1 MKRCA
6 PLAAALVLALLALA
20 AAPPVVSAQ
29 AKDTLTVALVSHAPT
44 LDPHMHFER
53 VGILVNI
60 NMFDSLLHR
69 STKLQFEP
77 SLATSWKPISD
88 TQWEFK
94 IRKNVR
100 FHNGDVLTPA
110 DVKYS
115 FDRVIDQTK
124 KSPQYGNIRAIKEV
138 KVVDADTVHII
149 TDKPFPLLLE
159 RLVFFPIVNKKHVET
174 VGDQAFGTT
183 SPVGTGP
190 WKFVEW
196 KRDQVIRLEA
206 FDQHWRGKP
215 AFKNLNFRNIPEV
228 ATQVAEIK
236 TGGVDIIR
244 NVSADILPELKT
256 HPLAYISSTPILR
269 VHYVAMDMRTAPFDK
284 KAARQAANYAVDK
297 PTVIQKL
304 MAGLGTQVATTV
316 QPPAF
321 GFDAE
326 VKPYPF
332 DQKKAKELLAQAGF
346 PNGVDITLHSVV
358 RRGPAVVRGRLPDAH
373 RGRHSDNPADVGPG
387 PGVEQVL
394 PGRGQG
400 HARHVRN
407 LGQLLGLRRGRG
419 AAPALSHRAGRLDR
433 QVVRARGGARQAHRR
448 GPLERGPAQA
458 QAALFPDPADD
469 PGGGADHLPVDAV
482 RHPGHLE
489 EACSTP
495 PDPTSGCGSMT
506 PSPRPGRRSGGAL
519 GLR

>member
-6 PLAAALVLALLALA
+6 PLAAALILALLALA
-20 AAPPVVSAQ
+20 TVPTGVTAQ
-29 AKDTLTVALVSHAPT
+29 GKDTLTVALVSHAPT

-69 STKLQFEP
+69 NTKLEFEP

-94 IRKNVR
+94 IRKGVR
-100 FHNGDVLTPA
+100 FHNGDVMTPA

-138 KVVDADTVHII
+138 RVIDAETVHII

-159 RLVFFPIVNKKHVET
+159 RLVFFPIVNKKHIEA

-206 FDQHWRGKP
+206 FEQHWRGKP
-215 AFKNLNFRNIPEV
+215 AFKYLNFRNIPEV

-236 TGGVDIIR
+236 TGGVDLIR
-244 NVSADILPELKT
+244 NVSADIMPELKN
-256 HPLAYISSTPILR
+256 HPQAYISSTPILR
-269 VHYVAMDMRTAPFDK
+269 VHYLALDMRSAPFDK
-284 KAARQAANYAVDK
+284 RPARQAANYAIDK
-297 PTVIQKL
+297 PTIIQKL

-316 QPPAF
+316 QPMAF
-321 GFDAE
+321 GFDPVA
-326 VKPYPF
+326 KPYPF
-332 DQKKAKELLAQAGF
+332 DQKKAKELLAQAGY
-346 PNGVDITLHSVV
+346 PNGVDITMHSAYVEFRPV
-358 RRGPAVVRGRLPDAH
+358 FEAICQMLTEAGLRTTPRMWDPGPAWNKFLQAEGKGTNGYYGSWGNYSVFDADAVLHPLYHTEPGGWIGKWYARVEGLDKLIDEARSSVDQAKRKRLY
-373 RGRHSDNPADVGPG
+373 S
-387 PGVEQVL
+387 QI
-394 PGRGQG
+394 Q
-400 HARHVRN
+400 
-407 LGQLLGLRRGRG
+407 QLIREEAPSIFLWTQYDTLGLSKKVQY
-419 AAPALSHRAGRLDR
+419 A
-433 QVVRARGGARQAHRR
+433 ARGDEWLWLFDAKPAAR
-448 GPLERGPAQA
+448 
-458 QAALFPDPADD
+458 
-469 PGGGADHLPVDAV
+469 
-482 RHPGHLE
+482 
-489 EACSTP
+489 
-495 PDPTSGCGSMT
+495 
-506 PSPRPGRRSGGAL
+506 
-519 GLR
+519 

>member
-6 PLAAALVLALLALA
+6 PLAAVLVLALFALA
-20 AAPPVVSAQ
+20 AATAPVSAQ

-69 STKLQFEP
+69 NIKLQFEP
-77 SLATSWKPISD
+77 SLATSWKAISD

-94 IRKNVR
+94 IRKGVR
-100 FHNGDVLTPA
+100 FHNGDVMTPA
-110 DVKYS
+110 DMKYS

-138 KVVDADTVHII
+138 KVIDADTVHLI

-159 RLVFFPIVNKKHVET
+159 RLVFFPIVPKNHIEK

-196 KRDQVIRLEA
+196 KRDQLIRLEA

-215 AFKNLNFRNIPEV
+215 AFKNLIFRAVPET

-244 NVSADILPELKT
+244 NVSADIVPELKT

-269 VHYVAMDMRTAPFDK
+269 VHYVMMDMRVPPFDK

-304 MAGLGTQVATTV
+304 MAGLGTQVSTTV

-346 PNGVDITLHSVV
+346 PNGVDITLHSSSVADRPSFEAV
-358 RRGPAVVRGRLPDAH
+358 SQMLTEVGLRTTPRMWDPGPAWNKFFQAEGKATHGAYGTWGNYSVFDA
-373 RGRHSDNPADVGPG
+373 DA
-387 PGVEQVL
+387 VL
-394 PGRGQG
+394 
-400 HARHVRN
+400 H
-407 LGQLLGLRRGRG
+407 
-419 AAPALSHRAGRLDR
+419 
-433 QVVRARGGARQAHRR
+433 
-448 GPLERGPAQA
+448 PLYHTE
-458 QAALFPDPADD
+458 
-469 PGGGADHLPVDAV
+469 PGGWIGKWYARVEGLDKLIDEARSSVDQPKRKRLYAQIQQMI
-482 RHPGHLE
+482 RE
-489 EACSTP
+489 EAPSIFLWTQYDTLGISKKVQYAAR
-495 PDPTSGCGSMT
+495 PDEWLWLYDAKPAA
-506 PSPRPGRRSGGAL
+506 R
-519 GLR
+519 